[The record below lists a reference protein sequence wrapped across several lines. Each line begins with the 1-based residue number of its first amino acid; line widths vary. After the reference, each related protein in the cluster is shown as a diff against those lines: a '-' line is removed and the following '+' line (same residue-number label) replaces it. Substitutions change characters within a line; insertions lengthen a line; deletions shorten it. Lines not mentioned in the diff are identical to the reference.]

1 MTFLPICCF
10 DTIIH
15 SVCVCVSARILLL
28 CKCLVLGLRSTIY
41 VRMYC
46 TWSFQVFGTKGA
58 MSLIYTEICNIVVY
72 PDRHI
77 RSYLH
82 NSQAQLLLMGMHVE
96 NTVRKL
102 ERCCPC
108 LPWNLQSTRT
118 LSFVHTYIIHSVS
131 WVTTKCTT
139 VQVLSA
145 LWGSPLLATP
155 PRTTPDSWD
164 YNIRIVYSHVLYM
177 T

>member
-77 RSYLH
+77 RSYSH

-108 LPWNLQSTRT
+108 LPWNLQSTR
-118 LSFVHTYIIHSVS
+118 SYFVDNNDNDDMVDELYNKL
-131 WVTTKCTT
+131 W
-139 VQVLSA
+139 QVLHNSQA
-145 LWGSPLLATP
+145 QLLLMAMYVENTVGNWNKV
-155 PRTTPDSWD
+155 S
-164 YNIRIVYSHVLYM
+164 I
-177 T
+177 

>member
-46 TWSFQVFGTKGA
+46 TWSFQVFGTRGA

-72 PDRHI
+72 PARCI

-96 NTVRKL
+96 NTVKKL
-102 ERCCPC
+102 ELVVLVFLEVYKVRGPC
-108 LPWNLQSTRT
+108 HLCTRI
-118 LSFVHTYIIHSVS
+118 LYIAAHELRQNV
-131 WVTTKCTT
+131 
-139 VQVLSA
+139 
-145 LWGSPLLATP
+145 
-155 PRTTPDSWD
+155 
-164 YNIRIVYSHVLYM
+164 
-177 T
+177 